1 MFWWGLRAKTNYV
14 VELKSAAKFLNI
26 YVDQFMKDELLFIP
40 FMIFKK
46 CSIPFMLNYSDLYVK
61 FLCWENGVLQLVS
74 EQVGPSGHVVES
86 RCVVLQFCTVFEL
99 SCLLFVV

>member
-40 FMIFKK
+40 YMIFKK
-46 CSIPFMLNYSDLYVK
+46 CDIPFMLNDSDLYVK
-61 FLCWENGVLQLVS
+61 FLCWENGLLRLVS
-74 EQVGPSGHVVES
+74 EQVGPSGQVDVSLCRVTVNTVV
-86 RCVVLQFCTVFEL
+86 VF
-99 SCLLFVV
+99 SN